1 MEEKYDVVGKWPT
14 EEKHDLFGIC
24 PFVTAQKIIAGKWAV
39 IILHNLSLKTLRFGE
54 LQRELP
60 DLTQAT
66 LTKQLRSLE
75 EYGLV
80 NRYVY
85 PQVPPKVEYS
95 LTDIGREFQS
105 VLDSVYIWGEKY
117 IEHMKDGD
125 IDQK

>member
-1 MEEKYDVVGKWPT
+1 MEEKYD
-14 EEKHDLFGIC
+14 LFGKC

-39 IILHNLSLKTLRFGE
+39 VILHNLSSKTLRFGE

-105 VLDSVYIWGEKY
+105 VLDSIYIWGEKY
-117 IEHMKDGD
+117 IEHVKDGNLT
-125 IDQK
+125 QK

>member
-1 MEEKYDVVGKWPT
+1 MEEKYD
-14 EEKHDLFGIC
+14 LFGKC

-39 IILHNLSLKTLRFGE
+39 VILHNLSAGTLRFGE
-54 LQRELP
+54 LQRLLP

-80 NRYVY
+80 KRHVF

-95 LTDIGREFQS
+95 LTDIGKEFRS
-105 VLDSVYIWGEKY
+105 VLDSISVWGEKY
-117 IEHMKDGD
+117 IEHMK
-125 IDQK
+125 KLEENTK

>member
-1 MEEKYDVVGKWPT
+1 MEEKYD
-14 EEKHDLFGIC
+14 LFGKC

-39 IILHNLSLKTLRFGE
+39 IILHNLSSKTLRFGE
-54 LQRELP
+54 LQRVLP

-80 NRYVY
+80 KRYVY

-95 LTDIGREFQS
+95 LTDIGKEFQT
-105 VLDSVYIWGEKY
+105 VLDSISIWGKKY
-117 IEHMKDGD
+117 IEHIKDGE
-125 IDQK
+125 ITQK